1 MKYRLLEDRFE
12 HTANTIVYDC
22 VHPDYGLSYDD
33 TCATGIEHISVT
45 LNEDGSYPYFT
56 VPVDYLSEV
65 IEAVKEKPAPFTG
78 TVKATYKC
86 TDCGHEQSVTEI
98 HTENGVYVGSGANWC
113 DACGDGKPERKE
125 KP

>member
-1 MKYRLLEDRFE
+1 MSNWQQAGWRPKYALW
-12 HTANTIVYDC
+12 A
-22 VHPDYGLSYDD
+22 
-33 TCATGIEHISVT
+33 
-45 LNEDGSYPYFT
+45 
-56 VPVDYLSEV
+56 YLSEV
-65 IEAVKEKPAPFTG
+65 MEAVKEKPAPFTG